1 MQIETDNYSS
11 IIIEPEA
18 YIEESYDLLEEGLME
33 FLNNPSRH
41 FDPVSTDYLE
51 AVSYKILVAKSEVEP
66 EDYYKLEDLQNKA
79 NTCVLI
85 NLLNYYN
92 GCIDPEMLE
101 GLSYGMIYF
110 LYHIFFHEKR
120 KKAVSCVSSYVATKR
135 KDFLSRHK
143 VNKKDI
149 GYEHLLQEF
158 SDFRNKD
165 NLSLVVSY
173 LDIFKQVTGDTNGNL
188 SEVVFNNLDLSFSQL
203 NFLYKLFNDSIGTEP
218 YLRFFKDLSV
228 HQDFSY
234 IASEFRSEL
243 IEKLR
248 NLD

>member
-1 MQIETDNYSS
+1 M
-11 IIIEPEA
+11 
-18 YIEESYDLLEEGLME
+18 
-33 FLNNPSRH
+33 
-41 FDPVSTDYLE
+41 
-51 AVSYKILVAKSEVEP
+51 
-66 EDYYKLEDLQNKA
+66 
-79 NTCVLI
+79 
-85 NLLNYYN
+85 
-92 GCIDPEMLE
+92 
-101 GLSYGMIYF
+101 
-110 LYHIFFHEKR
+110 
-120 KKAVSCVSSYVATKR
+120 
-135 KDFLSRHK
+135 
-143 VNKKDI
+143 
-149 GYEHLLQEF
+149 
-158 SDFRNKD
+158 
-165 NLSLVVSY
+165 SY